1 MKLSAMELNLIVATL
16 NESLRVKG
24 RDLWSFDEQQ
34 RDNMKRKIER
44 FLNETKFEINVEEEN
59 KNIGD

>member
-44 FLNETKFEINVEEEN
+44 FLN
-59 KNIGD
+59 